1 MAASKGF
8 TLIEIIIILTII
20 GISAMIA
27 IPYLVVSAE
36 QTKAQV
42 AKNNLLAISAAQQ
55 KYFEDNGTYCISDN
69 GVCNSSA
76 STSTNLSL
84 GISDNYFTYTC
95 NKNPFGSVGYVCY
108 ATNNSDPDFLLT
120 LKPVVVGSDL
130 VGTGVTCQNSNN
142 PGYCPS

>member
-42 AKNNLLAISAAQQ
+42 AKNNLYAIAAAQQ
-55 KYFEDNGTYCISDN
+55 KYYEDYGSYCTATTGNTVPCADNTADLNTNLRVSISDSFNYSCSATLENIPYNCIATDTYIINLTLDPNNQSPTPIVICTSN
-69 GVCNSSA
+69 GVAN
-76 STSTNLSL
+76 
-84 GISDNYFTYTC
+84 G
-95 NKNPFGSVGYVCY
+95 
-108 ATNNSDPDFLLT
+108 
-120 LKPVVVGSDL
+120 
-130 VGTGVTCQNSNN
+130 
-142 PGYCPS
+142 PGCPY